1 MLITARVMILTDDII
16 RLNKKEQQLRRQAN
30 VNRRPVKKK
39 GRLIQGKGVS
49 QRTAGPAQRGVFAY
63 VFSVIIS
70 FVGMLLFFTPVE
82 TSVYLMSLF
91 QYLPGG
97 GIPRGGGPKLRNRKV
112 PPIVARRRGQGVIT
126 GLAARRPAAL
136 LKRAGTLN
144 RSAFNQVLED
154 CTGGDMSYSP

>member
-70 FVGMLLFFTPVE
+70 VVGMLLFFTPVE
-82 TSVYLMSLF
+82 TSVF
-91 QYLPGG
+91 
-97 GIPRGGGPKLRNRKV
+97 I
-112 PPIVARRRGQGVIT
+112 
-126 GLAARRPAAL
+126 
-136 LKRAGTLN
+136 
-144 RSAFNQVLED
+144 
-154 CTGGDMSYSP
+154 

>member
-1 MLITARVMILTDDII
+1 
-16 RLNKKEQQLRRQAN
+16 
-30 VNRRPVKKK
+30 
-39 GRLIQGKGVS
+39 
-49 QRTAGPAQRGVFAY
+49 
-63 VFSVIIS
+63 
-70 FVGMLLFFTPVE
+70 
-82 TSVYLMSLF
+82 MSLF

-154 CTGGDMSYSP
+154 CTGGAFEALLGGKTLRSQTWNTYSFNGAMLENGATPS